1 MTDPDSSSMNLAIQA
16 ACNNLMGFVIV
27 AANDDPDKARSVI
40 ADMIRAY
47 SPADTIELAIV
58 SQIVGFSLASMDS
71 LHRSIADPDMPDTKI
86 LRYRASAAS
95 LSRSAEQRRAAL
107 NALRAAAKPAERPAE
122 PTKPAVAP
130 AGTADTQNDKAEAK
144 AKSLLNRLDQLHKEW
159 DANPIPRPTAATA
172 QAAPTLQLTPSG
184 YG

>member
-1 MTDPDSSSMNLAIQA
+1 MNLAMQA

-71 LHRSIADPDMPDTKI
+71 LSRSIADPDMPDTKI

-95 LSRSAEQRRAAL
+95 LSRSTEQRRAAL
-107 NALRAAAKPAERPAE
+107 NALRTAANPVERPAE
-122 PTKPAVAP
+122 PTKPSAAT
-130 AGTADTQNDKAEAK
+130 AGAADAQKDQAEAK
-144 AKSLLNRLDQLHKEW
+144 AKALLNRLDQLHKEW
-159 DANPIPRPTAATA
+159 DTNPIPRPTAATA
-172 QAAPTLQLTPSG
+172 RATQILQRTPSG